1 MIIWLFKIPVKNL
14 VYEGC
19 FKIFWSKGA
28 AGMNPKVLNFN
39 LEIAYEI
46 QFKNKQNKVILLCCG
61 DH

>member
-1 MIIWLFKIPVKNL
+1 
-14 VYEGC
+14 
-19 FKIFWSKGA
+19 
-28 AGMNPKVLNFN
+28 MNPKVLNFN